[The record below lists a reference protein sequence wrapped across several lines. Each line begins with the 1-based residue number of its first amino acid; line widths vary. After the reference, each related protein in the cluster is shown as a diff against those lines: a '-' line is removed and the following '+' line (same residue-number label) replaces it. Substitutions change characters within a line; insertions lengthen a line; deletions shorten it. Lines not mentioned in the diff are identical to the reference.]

1 MPQLKQKSP
10 EQFVA
15 QSPISE
21 KLLEVFE
28 RNLASGALRLVAV
41 NGEPQDHRKLNN
53 EEAKI
58 QETLESGYFGIIH
71 PNDPDD
77 EFIGAEID
85 NLLITDDDMPESYY
99 ELQKRIAR
107 ERGYGVT

>member
-28 RNLASGALRLVAV
+28 RNLVSGALRLVAV

-53 EEAKI
+53 EKAKI
-58 QETLESGYFGIIH
+58 QETLESGYFGIIQSMTTEYRLG
-71 PNDPDD
+71 NCRFDISKNICYT
-77 EFIGAEID
+77 F
-85 NLLITDDDMPESYY
+85 S
-99 ELQKRIAR
+99 K
-107 ERGYGVT
+107 